1 MLKSIFRWVILITF
15 LLIRLI
21 VQGGL
26 RLLKETSRP
35 EVLWRGW
42 PRLLRVGKPH
52 PLWRLAQRNGVESQ
66 CQKYLCNA
74 QDTNEGKQKVVN
86 DYVVLLCGLIDK
98 AGSRLLF
105 PPEPLILIFWRHFGK
120 TYRNKPCKKYPT
132 PYGGRS
138 LYFLST
144 SKFQDDIYRSVFFPG
159 WFGPSLVKPRLCVTS
174 RTRRRSATRRG
185 WAYRLIGCSTL
196 VPLQVVSD
204 HVHVLPSGLQD
215 HGATD
220 QRREERG

>member
-1 MLKSIFRWVILITF
+1 MGDF

-42 PRLLRVGKPH
+42 PGLLRVGKPH

-66 CQKYLCNA
+66 CQKYLCNAHAIYLYNA

-105 PPEPLILIFWRHFGK
+105 PPEPLNCW
-120 TYRNKPCKKYPT
+120 
-132 PYGGRS
+132 S
-138 LYFLST
+138 WYFLKALWENVPEQTLQEISDAIWGQVFLFFVNFCIMPL
-144 SKFQDDIYRSVFFPG
+144 SKDI
-159 WFGPSLVKPRLCVTS
+159 
-174 RTRRRSATRRG
+174 
-185 WAYRLIGCSTL
+185 WA
-196 VPLQVVSD
+196 P
-204 HVHVLPSGLQD
+204 
-215 HGATD
+215 
-220 QRREERG
+220 